1 MKQEKAWIKKGKELL
16 ADSLNPIPQE
26 LNELDW
32 KEALSPSNSKLTK
45 HLSAFANMPGGG
57 FLVFGVEDGTGVL
70 KGVSTRQSVTI
81 TEKLGSLG
89 RDTLSPV
96 IKIDHSVESYNN
108 VPILFIY
115 IAESLVKP
123 VHFTNGTIED
133 TYIRSGGTTRKAS
146 RQEVGGLMLNSKT
159 PQFEELHCSSLK
171 TAKDVLESI
180 DYLGVYQLL
189 NKPVA
194 QSKAEILGSLVSEK
208 LVDEIDGTGYYV
220 TNLGALAGAK
230 NLHDFESLS
239 RKSIRLIRY
248 DGLNREIATGEYP
261 GSRGY
266 AIGFSGLIA
275 R

>member
-16 ADSLNPIPQE
+16 DDSLNPIPQE

-115 IAESLVKP
+115 IAKVWSNQSISL
-123 VHFTNGTIED
+123 TAQL
-133 TYIRSGGTTRKAS
+133 R
-146 RQEVGGLMLNSKT
+146 T
-159 PQFEELHCSSLK
+159 PTFVVVALH
-171 TAKDVLESI
+171 
-180 DYLGVYQLL
+180 
-189 NKPVA
+189 
-194 QSKAEILGSLVSEK
+194 EK
-208 LVDEIDGTGYYV
+208 HLD
-220 TNLGALAGAK
+220 K
-230 NLHDFESLS
+230 
-239 RKSIRLIRY
+239 R
-248 DGLNREIATGEYP
+248 
-261 GSRGY
+261 
-266 AIGFSGLIA
+266 
-275 R
+275 